1 MIKIHLSE
9 LLKEQ
14 HMTQAE
20 LAKNTGIRPSTISAI
35 CNEVVDRLNVHHL
48 NCICKCLDCNLTE
61 LLEYLP
67 DDHLAT
73 FQNEFF
79 NNRIA

>member
-35 CNEVVDRLNVHHL
+35 CNEIVDRLNIHHL
-48 NCICKCLDCNLTE
+48 DCICKCLGCSLPD

-67 DDHLAT
+67 DDRLST
-73 FQNEFF
+73 SQNEFF
-79 NNRIA
+79 KNRIV

>member
-9 LLKEQ
+9 LLTER

-20 LAKNTGIRPSTISAI
+20 LARQTGIRPSTISAI
-35 CNEVVDRLNVHHL
+35 CNEIVDRLNVHHL
-48 NCICKCLDCNLTE
+48 DCICKCLDCRLSD

-67 DDHLAT
+67 DACLST
-73 FQNEFF
+73 SRNEFF
-79 NNRIA
+79 KNHIV